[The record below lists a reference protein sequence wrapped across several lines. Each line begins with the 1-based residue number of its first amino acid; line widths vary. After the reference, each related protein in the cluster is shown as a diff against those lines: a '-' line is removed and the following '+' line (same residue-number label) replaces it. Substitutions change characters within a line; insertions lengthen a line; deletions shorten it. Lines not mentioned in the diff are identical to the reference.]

1 MYSIAFEV
9 RPLAKSGGAHEAIPL
24 VDGLP
29 LPEVIHAYEHAAGG
43 IPGPLDD
50 RGGLV
55 SENYRS
61 GPAREN
67 WFGLRDVSGRS
78 GEIPVLGCSC
88 GEWGCWPT
96 YATVVFDDETVTWR
110 EFSNLDSALPLAQF
124 GPLVFRRE
132 DYENAVSLLAPFWD
146 STQD

>member
-1 MYSIAFEV
+1 MNPIAFEV
-9 RPLAKSGGAHEAIPL
+9 RPLAGGGAHEVIP
-24 VDGLP
+24 VVGGAS
-29 LPEVIHAYEHAAGG
+29 LPEVIHAYEHAAGLT
-43 IPGPLDD
+43 PRPLSDS
-50 RGGLV
+50 GGLV
-55 SENYRS
+55 PEHYGF
-61 GPAREN
+61 GPAREH
-67 WFGLRDVSGRS
+67 WFGLREFSKHAP